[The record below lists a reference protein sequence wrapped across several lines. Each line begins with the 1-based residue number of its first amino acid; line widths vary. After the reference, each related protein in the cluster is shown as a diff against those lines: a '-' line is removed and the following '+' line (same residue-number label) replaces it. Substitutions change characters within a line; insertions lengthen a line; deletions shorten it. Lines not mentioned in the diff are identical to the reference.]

1 MNREKVKKDAY
12 EDGQDFRRENP
23 DVDCSEPNP
32 SGGWTDALLSAAT
45 CTELCHEYGIPTH
58 EVDTNGSI
66 CEECADDDQWS
77 EFLDTW
83 ETDAQ
88 RGWEDAKDE

>member
-12 EDGQDFRRENP
+12 EDGQRFRWENP
-23 DVDCSEPNP
+23 DIDCSKINP
-32 SGGWTDALLSAAT
+32 SGDWTDALLSAVT
-45 CTELCHEYGIPTH
+45 CVELCREYGIPTH
-58 EVDTNGSI
+58 DVETNGSI

-83 ETDAQ
+83 ETEAQ
-88 RGWEDAKDE
+88 RGWEDARDE

>member
-12 EDGQDFRRENP
+12 EDGQNFRCENH
-23 DVDCSEPNP
+23 DIDCSAPNY
-32 SGGWTDALLSAAT
+32 SGGWTDALLSAT
-45 CTELCHEYGIPTH
+45 TRVEICHEYGIPTNDV
-58 EVDTNGSI
+58 ETNGSI

-83 ETDAQ
+83 ETEAQ

>member
-1 MNREKVKKDAY
+1 MNREKVKKDAR
-12 EDGQDFRRENP
+12 EDGQRFRWENP
-23 DVDCSEPNP
+23 EVDCSEPNP

-45 CTELCHEYGIPTH
+45 CTELCHEYGISTH
-58 EVDTNGSI
+58 CVETNGSI

-83 ETDAQ
+83 ETEAQ
-88 RGWEDAKDE
+88 RGWEDSKDE